1 MSHHHQKERERK
13 DTHTHVRTCKIE
25 CFSKD
30 FGLFLLAKLEKC
42 VVFFHRFLLSL
53 VRVTFEPTSQTN
65 RNVHVHGIGLCVR
78 VCVWFVIVTAMLP
91 SPRII
96 VYFFE
101 RVIILCEMRTFI
113 FASVY
118 EIFDKSS
125 VWVRIWLLDGFF
137 LLFLWVSDWK
147 ERNGEREIERVCGW
161 HAVSARGAAHSR
173 PRQLEREGVN
183 ICESAWS
190 GCQADHSANST
201 PVGDPVPWPTR
212 NK

>member
-1 MSHHHQKERERK
+1 M
-13 DTHTHVRTCKIE
+13 
-25 CFSKD
+25 
-30 FGLFLLAKLEKC
+30 
-42 VVFFHRFLLSL
+42 
-53 VRVTFEPTSQTN
+53 RVTFEPTSQTN

-173 PRQLEREGVN
+173 PRQLEREGGNV
-183 ICESAWS
+183 CVVWLSSWSLCKLYPGWWPRSMAYSEQVDRRTDDSSLVRVFPESK
-190 GCQADHSANST
+190 QLST
-201 PVGDPVPWPTR
+201 LRKNQLYIPY
-212 NK
+212 